1 MNLKSIVLKPIV
13 TVINSTTG
21 NNYGVEDFRIMKVAD
36 PLAGDLSG
44 SGEYSGEQRCM
55 YDMLTADENGIR
67 LRLTIKPDNFT
78 AMEALVFDTYGGEE
92 FNDNRSTYS
101 ATYRLNAVEV
111 GLTAGSR
118 RCPDLS
124 ALYLQ
129 GCSVIATEDGKLI
142 MTEQGRYLLQEGSEC
157 DSDDVG

>member
-21 NNYGVEDFRIMKVAD
+21 NNYSVEDFSIVKVND
-36 PLAGDLSG
+36 PLGGELRG
-44 SGEYSGEQRCM
+44 NGEYAGEHRCM
-55 YDMLTADENGIR
+55 YDMLTADVNGIR

-78 AMEALVFDTYGGEE
+78 SMEALVFDTYSGEE

-111 GLTAGSR
+111 GLTAGTR

-157 DSDDVG
+157 DDGDI